1 MSRLLFTATAQSRAA
16 YKGGRSRRVYNIIAF
31 DQHAQSV
38 VAAVLEVGASEPA
51 VHALAADLPSIG
63 RFVTRIAKHAGV
75 RCCYEA
81 GPCGFSLHRF

>member
-1 MSRLLFTATAQSRAA
+1 VAESTT
-16 YKGGRSRRVYNIIAF
+16 IIAF

-38 VAAVLEVGASEPA
+38 VVVVLEAGAS

-63 RFVTRIAKHAGV
+63 RFVTRIAKHAAV

-81 GPCGFSLHRF
+81 GPCGSACWVF